1 MMTNPTGSGLDR
13 VMRCEASAALPQ
25 ATDASEDDKD
35 REAGSVRHKFLERCA
50 LVGREEALGE
60 ADPKHRTMC
69 EDIQLAK
76 LGDRL
81 KLSTEVALAYNW
93 KADTARIL
101 KPVAPRVYDIDSTCE
116 VAGTIDLA
124 GMSEDRALV
133 GDYKGAHGWLPR
145 PSASR
150 QLGLAAL
157 SLARIY
163 EKDMAE
169 VEYIRLLDDGGS
181 IPWRATLDG
190 FALDGIASEIRDVM
204 ERIPEQR
211 ARVEAGIVPSVVEG
225 GWCRRCP
232 ARHSCPAKTAMV
244 RAVISDPPAPY
255 STGITPENARDAY
268 LLLRKAKDAIKIFE
282 AGLFAYAKLTPI
294 PIETQTD
301 GSVRYFGELSRPGND
316 VVDGAI
322 AHRVLSAKY
331 GGEAANKAVTMD
343 ITKAAIKD
351 VIRPALRADEKITH
365 VFDEVLGE
373 IDAAGG
379 ISKPTTTTTTEYVL
393 SPEGEAKARKRRARH
408 SL

>member
-13 VMRCEASAALPQ
+13 IARCEASAALPQ
-25 ATDASEDDKD
+25 AVDASEDDKD
-35 REAGSVRHKFLERCA
+35 REAGSVRHKFLER
-50 LVGREEALGE
+50 VPVIGREEALGE
-60 ADPKHRTMC
+60 VNPKHRAMC

-93 KADTARIL
+93 KTDTARIL

-124 GMSEDRALV
+124 GMSEDRALA
-133 GDYKGAHGWLPR
+133 GDYKGAHGWLPH

-163 EKDMAE
+163 ERDMAE

-181 IPWRATLDG
+181 IPFRATLDG
-190 FALDGIASEIRDVM
+190 FALDDIASEIRGIM

-211 ARVEAGIVPSVVEG
+211 ARVESGIVPSVVEG

-232 ARHSCPAKTAMV
+232 ARHACPAKTAMV
-244 RAVISDPPAPY
+244 RAVISDPPTPY
-255 STGITPENARDAY
+255 STGITPQNAREAY
-268 LLLRKAKDAIKIFE
+268 LQLQKAKDAIKIFE

-301 GSVRYFGELSRPGND
+301 GSVRYFGELTREGND
-316 VVDGAI
+316 ELVGSVTHA
-322 AHRVLSAKY
+322 VLAKHY
-331 GGEAANKAVTMD
+331 GGEAANKAVTMEV
-343 ITKAAIKD
+343 TKAAVKD
-351 VIRPALRADEKITH
+351 VIRPNLKPEEKITH
-365 VFDEVLGE
+365 VFDAILEE

-379 ISKPTTTTTTEYVL
+379 IKTKTTRTTTEFTI
-393 SPEGEAKARKRRARH
+393 SPDGEAKARKRKAAP
-408 SL
+408 